1 MAALKD
7 CRRCPGMAKPVV
19 MGEAV
24 ISPMLLVG
32 QAPGVNEPVLGR
44 PFAWTAGKTMFRWFQ
59 EAWGVDEKQFRSSV
73 YMAAVCR
80 CYPGKNPKGGD
91 RVPDETEIGN
101 CAAWLKAEI
110 EINRPRLILA
120 VGKLAIKQFVD
131 CEKLNEVVGRLV
143 PLRLHGQAVDL
154 VALPHPSGASTWHRM
169 EPGKT
174 LLRRGLKL
182 VREHPAFELTFKVSV

>member
-59 EAWGVDEKQFRSSV
+59 EAWDVDEKQFRSSV

-91 RVPDETEIGN
+91 RVPDETEIEN

>member
-32 QAPGVNEPVLGR
+32 QAPGVNEPVLGW

-91 RVPDETEIGN
+91 RVPDETEIEN

>member
-91 RVPDETEIGN
+91 RVPDETEIEN